1 MNSYRRVA
9 FLPDTFHEINGV
21 AHTSRQLE
29 SFVRQRQI
37 PFLSVHPGPA
47 TTLNT
52 DGVVS
57 ILELKRSRLSF
68 ALDAN
73 LDCDPVLLRHASR
86 VVSEAKRA
94 GVELVHITGP
104 GDMGILGCYVAW
116 RLNLPLV
123 MGWHTSLHEY
133 AGTRLE
139 RLFHFAPTRLRKRIA
154 TATER
159 QSLGML
165 GWFYRKARVIL
176 APNAELV
183 TFMGELTRRPVYL
196 MQRGVDREMFSPA
209 RRDRTTSRF
218 RIGYVGRLTPEKNV
232 RFLAEIACAL
242 EHSAQREFEF
252 YIVGEGSELEWLK
265 QNVRNAIFP
274 GILRGEDLARA
285 YANMDLFVFP
295 STTDTFGNVI
305 LEALA
310 CGVPCIVTSG
320 GGPKFLVNPR

>member
-1 MNSYRRVA
+1 M
-9 FLPDTFHEINGV
+9 
-21 AHTSRQLE
+21 
-29 SFVRQRQI
+29 
-37 PFLSVHPGPA
+37 
-47 TTLNT
+47 
-52 DGVVS
+52 
-57 ILELKRSRLSF
+57 
-68 ALDAN
+68 
-73 LDCDPVLLRHASR
+73 
-86 VVSEAKRA
+86 
-94 GVELVHITGP
+94 
-104 GDMGILGCYVAW
+104 AW

-133 AGTRLE
+133 AGKRLE
-139 RLFHFAPTRLRKRIA
+139 RLFHFAPAGLRKRIA
-154 TATER
+154 ASTER

-183 TFMGELTRRPVYL
+183 ALMGELTGRPVYL
-196 MQRGVDREMFSPA
+196 MQRGVDTELFSPA

-242 EHSAQREFEF
+242 EHSAQREFAAF

-320 GGPKFLVNPR
+320 GGPKFLVQSAVTGYVAANFPSFVRCVTGLVNDLDTHHVMQEAARQYACALSWDSVFEKVFRAYGSCFDEKPSSGASRSEPSMQRSA